1 MVKENNS
8 LAILCII
15 AGMTV
20 FSVQDTIVRILSSEI
35 SILQIMFF
43 RSIVGLSLLF
53 IFLKIRKI
61 PIIFSSQYPVLTIIR
76 SSLFMFAFLFYYIG
90 LAYLPYAVATA
101 LFFTTP
107 FFITILSKIFLK
119 EKIGFIRL
127 LTIVFG
133 FLGVVIIANP
143 TFDSFNIFMIFP
155 ILCAFGY
162 SASMIIIK
170 VTSEKDSVYSQTFH
184 VYLATLIFAPLV
196 TYLGSSF
203 EIYSGDNLILDFVFR
218 SWELNLSVQYF
229 LIFVVGVCVVAG
241 FLLIFNAY
249 RIGKPFIVAPFEY
262 TILLWSIFYGW
273 LIWDEKVTLQSWI
286 GMGMIVAA
294 GIYLFYRERVNEQQ
308 IAMDQPLRR

>member
-8 LAILCII
+8 LAIFYII

-20 FSVQDTIVRILSSEI
+20 FSVQDTLVRILSSEV
-35 SILQIMFF
+35 SILQIMFL
-43 RSIVGLSLLF
+43 RSIVGLSVLF
-53 IFLKIRKI
+53 LILKIKKI
-61 PIIFSSQYPVLTIIR
+61 PIIFSSQYPLLTIIR
-76 SSLFMFAFLFYYIG
+76 SILFMFAFLFYYIG
-90 LAYLPYAVATA
+90 LAYLPYAVTTA

-119 EKIGFIRL
+119 ENIGLIRL
-127 LTIVFG
+127 LTIIFG
-133 FLGVVIIANP
+133 FIGVVIIANP

-170 VTSEKDSVYSQTFH
+170 ITSDKDSVYSQTFH
-184 VYLATLIFAPLV
+184 VYLATLLFAPLV
-196 TYLGSSF
+196 TYIGSSF
-203 EIYSGDNLILDFVFR
+203 DASIADNQVLNFVFR
-218 SWELNLSVQYF
+218 SWELNLYTQYF

-249 RIGKPFIVAPFEY
+249 RVGKPFVIAPFEY

-273 LIWDEKVTLQSWI
+273 LIWDEKVTIQSWI
-286 GMGMIVAA
+286 GMAMIVAA
-294 GIYLFYRERVNEQQ
+294 GIYLFYRERVNEQE
-308 IAMDQPLRR
+308 ITMDQPLR

>member
-8 LAILCII
+8 LAIFYII

-20 FSVQDTIVRILSSEI
+20 FSVQDTIVRILASEV
-35 SILQIMFF
+35 SILQIMFL
-43 RSIVGLSLLF
+43 RSVVGLSVLF
-53 IFLKIRKI
+53 LYLKVRKI

-76 SSLFMFAFLFYYIG
+76 AILFMFAFLFYYIG
-90 LAYLPYAVATA
+90 LAYLPYAVTTA

-119 EKIGFIRL
+119 ETIGIIRL
-127 LTIVFG
+127 LTIIFG
-133 FLGVVIIANP
+133 FIGVVIIANP

-170 VTSEKDSVYSQTFH
+170 MTSEKDSVYSQTFH
-184 VYLATLIFAPLV
+184 VYLSTLLFAPLV
-196 TYLGSSF
+196 TYIGSTFDSS
-203 EIYSGDNLILDFVFR
+203 IGDNQVLNFVFR
-218 SWELNLSVQYF
+218 SWELNLHTQYF
-229 LIFVVGVCVVAG
+229 LIFVVGICVVAG

-249 RIGKPFIVAPFEY
+249 RVGKPFVIAPFEY

-273 LIWDEKVTLQSWI
+273 LIWDESVTIRSWI
-286 GMGMIVAA
+286 GMAMIVTA
-294 GIYLFYRERVNEQQ
+294 GIYLFYREKINEQE
-308 IAMDQPLRR
+308 ITVDQPLR

>member
-8 LAILCII
+8 LAIFYII

-20 FSVQDTIVRILSSEI
+20 FSVQDTLVRILSSEV
-35 SILQIMFF
+35 SILQIMFL
-43 RSIVGLSLLF
+43 RSIVGLSVLFLL
-53 IFLKIRKI
+53 LKIKKI
-61 PIIFSSQYPVLTIIR
+61 PIIFSSQYPLLTIIR
-76 SSLFMFAFLFYYIG
+76 SILFMFAFLFYYIG
-90 LAYLPYAVATA
+90 LAYLPYAVTTA

-119 EKIGFIRL
+119 ENIGLIRL
-127 LTIVFG
+127 LTIIFG
-133 FLGVVIIANP
+133 FIGVVIIANP

-170 VTSEKDSVYSQTFH
+170 ITSDKDSVYSQTFH
-184 VYLATLIFAPLV
+184 VYLATLLFAPLV
-196 TYLGSSF
+196 TYIGSSF
-203 EIYSGDNLILDFVFR
+203 DASSADNQVLNFVFR
-218 SWELNLSVQYF
+218 SWELNLYTQYF

-249 RIGKPFIVAPFEY
+249 RVGKPFVIAPFEY

-273 LIWDEKVTLQSWI
+273 LIWDEKVTIQSWI
-286 GMGMIVAA
+286 GMAMIVAA
-294 GIYLFYRERVNEQQ
+294 GIYLFYRERVNEQE
-308 IAMDQPLRR
+308 ITMDQPLR

>member
-8 LAILCII
+8 LAIFYII

-20 FSVQDTIVRILSSEI
+20 FSVQDTLVRILSSEV
-35 SILQIMFF
+35 SILQIMFL
-43 RSIVGLSLLF
+43 RSIVGLSVLF
-53 IFLKIRKI
+53 LILKIKKI
-61 PIIFSSQYPVLTIIR
+61 PIIFSSQYPLLTIIR
-76 SSLFMFAFLFYYIG
+76 SILFMFAFLFYYIG
-90 LAYLPYAVATA
+90 LAYLPYAVTTA

-119 EKIGFIRL
+119 ENIGLIRL
-127 LTIVFG
+127 LTIIFG
-133 FLGVVIIANP
+133 FIGVVIIANP

-170 VTSEKDSVYSQTFH
+170 ITSDKDSVYSQTFH
-184 VYLATLIFAPLV
+184 VYLATLLFAPLV
-196 TYLGSSF
+196 TYIGSSF
-203 EIYSGDNLILDFVFR
+203 DVSSADNQVLNFVFR
-218 SWELNLSVQYF
+218 SWELNLYTQYF

-249 RIGKPFIVAPFEY
+249 RVGKPFVIAPFEY

-273 LIWDEKVTLQSWI
+273 LIWDEKVTIQSWI
-286 GMGMIVAA
+286 GMAMIVAA
-294 GIYLFYRERVNEQQ
+294 GIYLFYRERVNEQE
-308 IAMDQPLRR
+308 ITMDQPLR

>member
-8 LAILCII
+8 LAIFYII

-20 FSVQDTIVRILSSEI
+20 FSVQDTLVRILSSEV
-35 SILQIMFF
+35 SILQIMFL
-43 RSIVGLSLLF
+43 RSVVGVSILF
-53 IFLKIRKI
+53 LYLKFRKI

-76 SSLFMFAFLFYYIG
+76 AILFMFAFLFYYIG
-90 LAYLPYAVATA
+90 LAYLPFAVTTA

-119 EKIGFIRL
+119 EKIGIIRL
-127 LTIVFG
+127 LTIIFG
-133 FLGVVIIANP
+133 FIGVVIIANP

-170 VTSEKDSVYSQTFH
+170 MTSEKDSVYSQTFH
-184 VYLATLIFAPLV
+184 VYLATLLFAPLV
-196 TYLGSSF
+196 TYLGSTFGSSI
-203 EIYSGDNLILDFVFR
+203 EGNKVLNFVFR
-218 SWELNLSVQYF
+218 SWELNLHTQYF
-229 LIFVVGVCVVAG
+229 LIIVVGVCVVAG

-249 RIGKPFIVAPFEY
+249 RVGKPFVIAPFEY

-273 LIWDEKVTLQSWI
+273 LIWDESVTVRSWI
-286 GMGMIVAA
+286 GMAMIVAA
-294 GIYLFYRERVNEQQ
+294 GIYLFSRERVNDQE
-308 IAMDQPLRR
+308 ITMDQPLR

>member
-8 LAILCII
+8 LAIFYII

-20 FSVQDTIVRILSSEI
+20 FSVQDTLVRILSSEV
-35 SILQIMFF
+35 SILQIMFL
-43 RSIVGLSLLF
+43 RSIVGLSVLF
-53 IFLKIRKI
+53 LILKIKKI
-61 PIIFSSQYPVLTIIR
+61 PIIFSSQYPFLTIIR
-76 SSLFMFAFLFYYIG
+76 SILFMFAFLFYYIG
-90 LAYLPYAVATA
+90 LAYLPYAVTTA

-119 EKIGFIRL
+119 ENIGLIRL
-127 LTIVFG
+127 LTIIFG
-133 FLGVVIIANP
+133 FIGVVIIANP

-170 VTSEKDSVYSQTFH
+170 ITSDKDSVYSQTFH
-184 VYLATLIFAPLV
+184 VYLATLLFAPLV
-196 TYLGSSF
+196 TYIGSSF
-203 EIYSGDNLILDFVFR
+203 DASTADNPVLNFVFR
-218 SWELNLSVQYF
+218 SWELNLYTQYF

-249 RIGKPFIVAPFEY
+249 RVGKPFVIAPFEY

-273 LIWDEKVTLQSWI
+273 LIWDEKVTIQSWI
-286 GMGMIVAA
+286 GMAMIVAA
-294 GIYLFYRERVNEQQ
+294 GIYLFYRERVNEQE
-308 IAMDQPLRR
+308 ITMDQPLR

>member
-8 LAILCII
+8 LAIFYII

-20 FSVQDTIVRILSSEI
+20 FSVQDTIVRILASEV
-35 SILQIMFF
+35 SILQIMFL
-43 RSIVGLSLLF
+43 RSVVGLSVLF
-53 IFLKIRKI
+53 LYLKVRKI

-76 SSLFMFAFLFYYIG
+76 AILFMFAFLFYYIG
-90 LAYLPYAVATA
+90 LAYLPYAVTTA

-119 EKIGFIRL
+119 ENIGIIRL
-127 LTIVFG
+127 LTIIFG
-133 FLGVVIIANP
+133 FIGVVIIANP

-170 VTSEKDSVYSQTFH
+170 ITSEKDSVYSQTFH
-184 VYLATLIFAPLV
+184 VYLATLLFAPLV
-196 TYLGSSF
+196 TYIGSTFGSS
-203 EIYSGDNLILDFVFR
+203 IGYNQVLNFVFR
-218 SWELNLSVQYF
+218 SWELNLHTQYF
-229 LIFVVGVCVVAG
+229 LIFVVGICVVAG

-249 RIGKPFIVAPFEY
+249 RVGKPFVIAPFEY

-273 LIWDEKVTLQSWI
+273 LIWDESVTVRSWI
-286 GMGMIVAA
+286 GMAMIVTA
-294 GIYLFYRERVNEQQ
+294 GIYLFYRERVNEQE
-308 IAMDQPLRR
+308 ITMDQPLR

>member
-8 LAILCII
+8 LAIFYII

-20 FSVQDTIVRILSSEI
+20 FSVQDTLVRILSSEV
-35 SILQIMFF
+35 SILQIMFL
-43 RSIVGLSLLF
+43 RSIVGLSVLF
-53 IFLKIRKI
+53 LILKIKKI
-61 PIIFSSQYPVLTIIR
+61 PIIFSSQYPLLTIIR
-76 SSLFMFAFLFYYIG
+76 SILFMFAFLFYYIG
-90 LAYLPYAVATA
+90 LAYLPYAVTTA

-119 EKIGFIRL
+119 ENIGLIRL
-127 LTIVFG
+127 LTIIFG
-133 FLGVVIIANP
+133 FIGVVIIANP

-170 VTSEKDSVYSQTFH
+170 ITSDKDSVYSQTFH
-184 VYLATLIFAPLV
+184 VYLATLLFAPLV
-196 TYLGSSF
+196 TYIGSSF
-203 EIYSGDNLILDFVFR
+203 DASSADNQVLNFVFR
-218 SWELNLSVQYF
+218 SWELNLYTQYF

-249 RIGKPFIVAPFEY
+249 RVGKPFVIAPFEY

-273 LIWDEKVTLQSWI
+273 LIWDEKVTIQSWV
-286 GMGMIVAA
+286 GMAMIVAA
-294 GIYLFYRERVNEQQ
+294 GIYLFYRERVNEQE
-308 IAMDQPLRR
+308 ITMDQPLR

>member
-8 LAILCII
+8 LAIFYII

-20 FSVQDTIVRILSSEI
+20 FSVQDTLVRILSSEV
-35 SILQIMFF
+35 SILQIMFL
-43 RSIVGLSLLF
+43 RSVVGLSVLF
-53 IFLKIRKI
+53 LILKIKKI
-61 PIIFSSQYPVLTIIR
+61 PIIFSSQYPLLTIIR
-76 SSLFMFAFLFYYIG
+76 SILFMFAFLFYYIG
-90 LAYLPYAVATA
+90 LAYLPYAVTTA

-119 EKIGFIRL
+119 ENIGLIRL
-127 LTIVFG
+127 LTIIFG
-133 FLGVVIIANP
+133 FIGVVIIANP

-170 VTSEKDSVYSQTFH
+170 ITSDKDSVYSQTFH
-184 VYLATLIFAPLV
+184 VYLATLLFAPLV
-196 TYLGSSF
+196 TYIGSSF
-203 EIYSGDNLILDFVFR
+203 DASSADNQVLNFVFR
-218 SWELNLSVQYF
+218 SWELNLYTQYF

-249 RIGKPFIVAPFEY
+249 RVGKPFVIAPFEY

-273 LIWDEKVTLQSWI
+273 LIWDEKVTIQSWI
-286 GMGMIVAA
+286 GMAMIVAA
-294 GIYLFYRERVNEQQ
+294 GIYLFYRERVNEQE
-308 IAMDQPLRR
+308 ITMDQPLR

>member
-8 LAILCII
+8 LAIFYII

-20 FSVQDTIVRILSSEI
+20 FSVQDTLVRILSSEV
-35 SILQIMFF
+35 SILQIMFL
-43 RSIVGLSLLF
+43 RSIVGLSVLF
-53 IFLKIRKI
+53 LILKIKKI
-61 PIIFSSQYPVLTIIR
+61 PIIFSSQYPLLTIIR
-76 SSLFMFAFLFYYIG
+76 SILFMFAFLFYYIG
-90 LAYLPYAVATA
+90 LAYLPYAVTTA

-119 EKIGFIRL
+119 ENIGLIRL
-127 LTIVFG
+127 LTIIFG
-133 FLGVVIIANP
+133 FIGVVIIANP

-170 VTSEKDSVYSQTFH
+170 ITSDKDSVYSQTFH
-184 VYLATLIFAPLV
+184 VYLATLLFAPLV
-196 TYLGSSF
+196 TYIGSSF
-203 EIYSGDNLILDFVFR
+203 DASIADNQVLNFVFR
-218 SWELNLSVQYF
+218 SWELNLYTQYF

-249 RIGKPFIVAPFEY
+249 RVGKPFVIAPFEY

-273 LIWDEKVTLQSWI
+273 LIWDEKVTIQSWV
-286 GMGMIVAA
+286 GMAMIVAA
-294 GIYLFYRERVNEQQ
+294 GIYLFYRERVNEQE
-308 IAMDQPLRR
+308 ITMDQPLR

>member
-8 LAILCII
+8 LAIFYII

-20 FSVQDTIVRILSSEI
+20 FSVQDTLVRILSSEV
-35 SILQIMFF
+35 SILQIMFL
-43 RSIVGLSLLF
+43 RSIVGLSVLF
-53 IFLKIRKI
+53 LILKIKKI
-61 PIIFSSQYPVLTIIR
+61 PIIFSSQYPLLTIIR
-76 SSLFMFAFLFYYIG
+76 SILFMFAFLFYYIG
-90 LAYLPYAVATA
+90 LAYLPYAVTTA

-119 EKIGFIRL
+119 ENIGLIRL
-127 LTIVFG
+127 LTIIFG
-133 FLGVVIIANP
+133 FIGVVIIANP

-170 VTSEKDSVYSQTFH
+170 ITSDKDSVYSQTFH
-184 VYLATLIFAPLV
+184 VYLATLLFAPLV
-196 TYLGSSF
+196 TYIGSSF
-203 EIYSGDNLILDFVFR
+203 DASSADNQVLNFVFR
-218 SWELNLSVQYF
+218 SWELNLYTQYF

-249 RIGKPFIVAPFEY
+249 RVVKPFVIAPFEY

-273 LIWDEKVTLQSWI
+273 LIWDEKVTIQSWV
-286 GMGMIVAA
+286 GMAMIVAA
-294 GIYLFYRERVNEQQ
+294 GIYLFYRERVNEQE
-308 IAMDQPLRR
+308 ITMDQPLR